1 MKPHT
6 RFVTRVIDGMSGYFA
21 TVPDQVRRYRLLVWA
36 FFIAMTVFA
45 FAGLDKVK
53 FDMTI
58 EGWFAKDD
66 PTLVA
71 LEGFRSQFGS
81 EDNLYVIYK
90 PKDGDVFSA
99 RSLETVRKLREDLL
113 ERQRAVKEGEVSAL
127 RHLVKITALTNAP
140 VLRAEDDALISRQL
154 VAREVPTDKAGLDE
168 IRRLAASQETF
179 PQLYYSRDGKYGAM
193 LIETNFGT
201 VPVDE
206 PAPTAAV
213 PAPAAASTA
222 TPVTAAPAM
231 DSLSM
236 SFDETGADQ
245 RVTRFKSTDLSEYYD
260 FIKAVQV
267 SLNKPEFAAHFDYHP
282 VGNAAATEYDM
293 LVLEEMGT
301 LYLAMLAIMVLV
313 LWFLFRSLSGV
324 LWPMLVVVLS
334 CIWTLG
340 FAGWL
345 GYTVT
350 AFLILT
356 VVMILVIGIADT
368 IHVLSGYIY
377 FRNKGHDHRESLRE
391 AFHGA
396 AMASFLTT
404 ITTVLAML
412 SVVITPIA
420 PIKVFGVMTAAG
432 IGLAFIFTIYL
443 MPLMLDLWWPHKRD
457 RLPAKFSPLRL
468 LPDFSKLM
476 QRLLVGVTP
485 FAIRNSRAIVALSL
499 ALLAVCVYGG
509 LQVRVDTDPIAQ
521 YPKDS
526 PIRTSFGIAD
536 KEMIGSQTLVIYLDL
551 GSEYAFQ
558 NPQVLRQMDALQ
570 DTLESKFSQYVI
582 RTASLVDVT
591 KKSYQALNE
600 DRAEMHVI
608 PATQDLVSQT
618 LFMFDNSNP
627 VERRRM
633 VSDDYS
639 RAHVTVYLRNAGSYE
654 YTQVFERIKQDIDA
668 TVTAMQA
675 EHPQSRASLT
685 GMFSLIMK
693 GSDYLSWTSL
703 TSFGMAIVTISLL
716 LLVMFGSFH
725 AGLISIIANSVPATL
740 SFGLMG
746 WLGLPMDFTTVLVA
760 PIIVGIAVDDTI
772 HFMTHY
778 QSEVAVDGNVE
789 RALRDTVETVGQA
802 VTYSSLI
809 LGLGLSILGLSSSV
823 GNANVGLF
831 GSLAIFAGLACELL
845 LLPALIHVFQL
856 RFEAT
861 AAAPVAAQ
869 QPA

>member
-1 MKPHT
+1 MKPQT
-6 RFVTRVIDGMSGYFA
+6 RLITRLIDGMSGYFA

-99 RSLETVRKLREDLL
+99 QSLQTVRKLRDDLL
-113 ERQRAVKEGEVSAL
+113 QRQRALKEGEVSAL
-127 RHLVKITALTNAP
+127 RHMVKITALTNAP

-154 VAREVPTDKAGLDE
+154 VAREIPTDQAGLDE
-168 IRRLAASQETF
+168 IRRLAATQETF
-179 PQLYYSRDGKYGAM
+179 PQLYYSRDGKYGAL

-206 PAPTAAV
+206 PAP
-213 PAPAAASTA
+213 AAAA
-222 TPVTAAPAM
+222 AAAAAAAPSM
-231 DSLSM
+231 DSMSM
-236 SFDETGADQ
+236 NFDEAAATE
-245 RVTRFKSTDLSEYYD
+245 RVTRYKSTDLSEYYD
-260 FIKAVQV
+260 FIRAVQV

-301 LYLAMLAIMVLV
+301 LYMAMLAIMVLV

-340 FAGWL
+340 FTGWL

-368 IHVLSGYIY
+368 IHVLSGYVY
-377 FRNKGHDHRESLRE
+377 ARNKGHDHREALRE

-404 ITTVLAML
+404 VTTVLAML

-457 RLPAKFSPLRL
+457 KPAPKFSPMRL
-468 LPDFSKLM
+468 LPDFSQLL
-476 QRLLVGVTP
+476 QRLLVGITP
-485 FAIRNSRAIVALSL
+485 FAMRHGRAIVALSL
-499 ALLAVCVYGG
+499 ALLAVCLIGG
-509 LQVRVDTDPIAQ
+509 AQVRVDTDPIAQ
-521 YPKDS
+521 YPKNS

-551 GSEYAFQ
+551 DSEYAFQ
-558 NPQVLRQMDALQ
+558 NPKVLQQMDALQ
-570 DTLESKFSQYVI
+570 DTIESKFSQYVI

-591 KKSYQALNE
+591 KKSYQTLNE
-600 DRAEMHVI
+600 DRAEMYVI
-608 PATQDLVSQT
+608 PPTQDLVSQT

-639 RAHVTVYLRNAGSYE
+639 RAHITVYLRNAGSYE
-654 YTQVFERIKQDIDA
+654 YTQVFERMKQDIDA

-675 EHPQSRASLT
+675 EHPQSRAALT

-703 TSFGMAIVTISLL
+703 TSFGMAIITISLL
-716 LLVMFGSFH
+716 LLVMFGSFN

-746 WLGLPMDFTTVLVA
+746 WLGIPMDFTTVLVA

-778 QSEVAVDGNVE
+778 QSEVSVDGNVA

-809 LGLGLSILGLSSSV
+809 LGLGLSILGLSASV

-856 RFEAT
+856 RFDAPATT
-861 AAAPVAAQ
+861 AAVAE